1 MWEPKYLR
9 RIDLRLLFVVFFLMG
24 VSILV
29 ILATTQSDQSE
40 GMVFTTLAKNQ
51 LRAFVLGLFIF
62 FFLACFDY
70 RKLREYTWFFYLAT
84 LLLLFGLFFAPP
96 IHNVR
101 RWYRLPFLPF
111 DLQPSEMA
119 KLVVVITLS
128 WYLERNMERVKRLS
142 VFLQGSL
149 IVFIPFVLILKQP
162 DLGTALVLCP
172 IALAMFYI
180 GGIDEKILKILSTF
194 GVIILSIV
202 LSIFMG
208 FLSHEQMRPL
218 FTKVMKEYQYERLN
232 PDTFHQKAGQTA
244 IGLGH
249 YFGSG
254 FLKSEYTGNKFLPY
268 GYTDSVFPAFIE
280 EYGFVGGVLL
290 LTLFFSLIY
299 FSFQVA
305 KVAKDY
311 FGRLL
316 ASGIAIYIAM
326 HVIVNIGMMCGFL
339 PITGVP
345 LILVTY
351 GGSSV
356 VATCIALGLL
366 QSIYARRFTF

>member
-149 IVFIPFVLILKQP
+149 IVFIPFVL
-162 DLGTALVLCP
+162 
-172 IALAMFYI
+172 
-180 GGIDEKILKILSTF
+180 
-194 GVIILSIV
+194 
-202 LSIFMG
+202 
-208 FLSHEQMRPL
+208 
-218 FTKVMKEYQYERLN
+218 
-232 PDTFHQKAGQTA
+232 
-244 IGLGH
+244 
-249 YFGSG
+249 
-254 FLKSEYTGNKFLPY
+254 
-268 GYTDSVFPAFIE
+268 
-280 EYGFVGGVLL
+280 
-290 LTLFFSLIY
+290 
-299 FSFQVA
+299 SF
-305 KVAKDY
+305 K
-311 FGRLL
+311 
-316 ASGIAIYIAM
+316 
-326 HVIVNIGMMCGFL
+326 
-339 PITGVP
+339 
-345 LILVTY
+345 
-351 GGSSV
+351 
-356 VATCIALGLL
+356 
-366 QSIYARRFTF
+366 